1 MTDHGGPTG
10 PAPPEPD
17 AEGRRPISL
26 RARLAALGGRV
37 SRAWRWQHAR
47 RWDRRL
53 AIVLLALAGA
63 TVAVAL
69 FGTVHEAI
77 GPVRADL
84 ALRPS
89 FSGGTEIDVPPVGKL
104 TMDSHWGPLRI
115 RASITGIR
123 LDQARDA
130 LGSGLTGAQLENRIS
145 RDVHHALLV
154 LGLKT
159 AAAALL
165 GAGVVVALTFR
176 RWRPIAAAAITAV
189 VALIISG
196 GLTAATWNTKALA
209 QPRFTGLLASAP
221 ALIGDIQDIRERFD
235 SYRTEL
241 AKIVTNVSKLYDV
254 AASLP
259 SAPPSDAIP
268 VLWVSDIHDNP
279 EAFDVMDSL
288 VTQFGVKAV
297 VDTGDLSDHG
307 TAVENA
313 LYASVS
319 QVPVPY
325 IYVRG
330 NHDSRNATQVYLS
343 SLKNVRVLD
352 DGRVVDVAGIRWA
365 GIGDPRFTP
374 DKRAGNDNDPP
385 ATTALLTE
393 AGGRLATAIQ
403 AAAPPV
409 DVALVHE
416 PAMAEPL
423 AGTVPLVLDGHTH
436 QRAYHQ
442 LSSSTLEL
450 TQGSSGGAGLR
461 TLDSGKPLPL
471 ESSILYFSPTTH
483 RLIAV
488 DDVTV
493 SGLGL
498 ESVTIQRHSAS
509 YYAKLPE
516 PEPSTS

>member
-1 MTDHGGPTG
+1 VTDDEEPPGGTLG
-10 PAPPEPD
+10 DPD
-17 AEGRRPISL
+17 AEGRRPTSL
-26 RARLAALGGRV
+26 RVRLGELRDLIARLW
-37 SRAWRWQHAR
+37 SWQHAH

-53 AIVLLALAGA
+53 AILVLALAGA

-69 FGTVHEAI
+69 FGTVHQSI

-89 FSGGTEIDVPPVGKL
+89 FAGGTEIDVPPVGKL
-104 TMDSHWGPLRI
+104 TMDSHWGPLQI

-130 LGSGLTGAQLENRIS
+130 LGGGLTGPQLENQIS
-145 RDVHHALLV
+145 QDVRQGLL
-154 LGLKT
+154 LLSLKS

-165 GAGVVVALTFR
+165 GACIVVALAFR
-176 RWRPIAAAAITAV
+176 RWRPVAAAAVTTVLALVVGGGITAV
-189 VALIISG
+189 
-196 GLTAATWNTKALA
+196 TWNTKALA

-221 ALIGDIQDIRERFD
+221 ALIGDIQDIRQRFN
-235 SYRTEL
+235 SYRAEL
-241 AKIVTNVSKLYDV
+241 AKIVTNVAKLYDV
-254 AASLP
+254 ASTLP
-259 SAPPSDAIP
+259 GAPPSDAIA

-279 EAFDVMDSL
+279 EAFDVMESL
-288 VTQFGVKAV
+288 ISQFGVKAV
-297 VDTGDLSDHG
+297 VDTGDISDHG
-307 TAVENA
+307 TSVENA

-319 QVPVPY
+319 QIAVPY
-325 IYVRG
+325 IYIRG
-330 NHDSRNATQVYLS
+330 NHDSRTATQAYLA
-343 SLKNVRVLD
+343 SLRNVRVLD
-352 DGRVVDVAGIRWA
+352 DGRIADVAGIRWA

-374 DKRAGNDNDPP
+374 DKQTTNESDSPAANEALTDAG
-385 ATTALLTE
+385 E
-393 AGGRLATAIQ
+393 ELATAVR
-403 AAAPPV
+403 AADPPV

-416 PAMAEPL
+416 PTMAEPL
-423 AGTVPLVLDGHTH
+423 AGTVPLVLDGHIH
-436 QRAYHQ
+436 ERAYHR
-442 LSSSTLEL
+442 LADSTLEL

-461 TLDSGKPLPL
+461 TLDGGKALPL
-471 ESSILYFSPTTH
+471 ESSILYFSSTTH
-483 RLIAV
+483 RLLAV

>member
-1 MTDHGGPTG
+1 MTDHGGP
-10 PAPPEPD
+10 PAPAQPEPD
-17 AEGRRPISL
+17 AGGRRSISL
-26 RARLAALGGRV
+26 RARLAALRGGFAR
-37 SRAWRWQHAR
+37 SWRWQHAR
-47 RWDRRL
+47 HWDRRL

-63 TVAVAL
+63 TAAVAL

-130 LGSGLTGAQLENRIS
+130 LGSGLTGAQLENQIS
-145 RDVHHALLV
+145 RDVHHALLI
-154 LGLKT
+154 LGLKS

-165 GAGVVVALTFR
+165 GAGVIVALTFR

-189 VALIISG
+189 LALIVSG
-196 GLTAATWNTKALA
+196 GITAVTWNTKALA

-235 SYRTEL
+235 SYRAEL
-241 AKIVTNVSKLYDV
+241 ARIVTNVSKLYDV
-254 AASLP
+254 ASSLP
-259 SAPPSDAIP
+259 GAPPSDAIS

-279 EAFDVMDSL
+279 EAFDVMESL
-288 VTQFGVKAV
+288 ISQFGVQAV

-330 NHDSRNATQVYLS
+330 NHDSRTATQAYLS

-352 DGRVVDVAGIRWA
+352 NGHVVDVAGIRWA

-374 DKRAGNDNDPP
+374 DKRAGTDTDSPETKESL
-385 ATTALLTE
+385 AE
-393 AGGRLATAIQ
+393 AGVRLATAIQ
-403 AAAPPV
+403 AASTPV

-423 AGTVPLVLDGHTH
+423 ADTVPLVLDGHTH
-436 QRAYHQ
+436 QRAYQQ

-461 TLDSGKPLPL
+461 TLEGGKPLPL

-483 RLIAV
+483 RVIAV

>member
-1 MTDHGGPTG
+1 MTDDGGPPG
-10 PAPPEPD
+10 PAQPESD
-17 AEGRRPISL
+17 ADGRRSVSV
-26 RARLAALGGRV
+26 RARVGAVWGRV
-37 SRAWRWQHAR
+37 TRAWRWQHAR
-47 RWDRRL
+47 HWDRRL
-53 AIVLLALAGA
+53 TIVVLALAGA
-63 TVAVAL
+63 TAAVAL
-69 FGTVHEAI
+69 FGTVHESV

-89 FSGGTEIDVPPVGKL
+89 LSGGTEIDVPPVGKL
-104 TMDSHWGPLRI
+104 TMDSHWGPLRV

-130 LGSGLTGAQLENRIS
+130 LGGGLTGEQLEDQIS
-145 RDVHHALLV
+145 RDVRHALLV
-154 LGLKT
+154 LGLKS
-159 AAAALL
+159 AVAALL
-165 GAGVVVALTFR
+165 GAAVIVALTFR

-189 VALIISG
+189 LALVVSG
-196 GLTAATWNTKALA
+196 GITAVTWNTKALA

-235 SYRTEL
+235 SYRAEL

-254 AASLP
+254 ASSLP
-259 SAPPSDAIP
+259 STPTSDAIP

-279 EAFDVMDSL
+279 EAFDVMQSL
-288 VTQFGVKAV
+288 ITQFGVKAV

-325 IYVRG
+325 LYVRG
-330 NHDSRNATQVYLS
+330 NHDSRTATQAYLS
-343 SLKNVRVLD
+343 SLRNVRVLD
-352 DGRVVDVAGIRWA
+352 NGRVVDVAGIRWA

-374 DKRAGNDNDPP
+374 DKQTGDDVDSP
-385 ATTALLTE
+385 ANEESLAE
-393 AGGRLATAIQ
+393 AGTQLANAIK
-403 AAAPPV
+403 AASPPV

-416 PAMAEPL
+416 PPMAEPL

-436 QRAYHQ
+436 QRAYHE

-471 ESSILYFSPTTH
+471 ESSILYFSPNTH

-509 YYAKLPE
+509 YYAKQPE

>member
-1 MTDHGGPTG
+1 MTDDGGPPG
-10 PAPPEPD
+10 PAQPESD
-17 AEGRRPISL
+17 ADGRRSVSV
-26 RARLAALGGRV
+26 RARIGAIWGRV
-37 SRAWRWQHAR
+37 ARAWRWQHAR
-47 RWDRRL
+47 HWDRRL
-53 AIVLLALAGA
+53 AIVVLALAGA

-69 FGTVHEAI
+69 FGTVHESV

-104 TMDSHWGPLRI
+104 AMDSHWGPLRV

-123 LDQARDA
+123 LDQARNA
-130 LGSGLTGAQLENRIS
+130 LGGGLTGEQLEDQIS
-145 RDVHHALLV
+145 RDVRHALLV
-154 LGLKT
+154 LGLKS
-159 AAAALL
+159 AVAALL
-165 GAGVVVALTFR
+165 GAAIIVALTFR
-176 RWRPIAAAAITAV
+176 RWRPIAGAAITAV
-189 VALIISG
+189 LALVVSG
-196 GLTAATWNTKALA
+196 GITAVTWNTKALA

-235 SYRTEL
+235 SYRAEL

-254 AASLP
+254 ASSLP
-259 SAPPSDAIP
+259 STPPSDAIP

-279 EAFDVMDSL
+279 EAFDVMESL
-288 VTQFGVKAV
+288 ITQFGVKAV

-313 LYASVS
+313 LYSSVS

-325 IYVRG
+325 LYVRG
-330 NHDSRNATQVYLS
+330 NHDSRTATQAYLS
-343 SLKNVRVLD
+343 SLRNVRVLD
-352 DGRVVDVAGIRWA
+352 NGRIVDVAGIRWA

-374 DKRAGNDNDPP
+374 DKQTGDDADSP
-385 ATTALLTE
+385 ANEESLAE
-393 AGGRLATAIQ
+393 AGTQLATAIK
-403 AAAPPV
+403 AASPPV

-436 QRAYHQ
+436 QRAYHE
-442 LSSSTLEL
+442 LSRSTLEL

-471 ESSILYFSPTTH
+471 ESSILYFSPSTH

>member
-1 MTDHGGPTG
+1 
-10 PAPPEPD
+10 
-17 AEGRRPISL
+17 
-26 RARLAALGGRV
+26 
-37 SRAWRWQHAR
+37 
-47 RWDRRL
+47 
-53 AIVLLALAGA
+53 
-63 TVAVAL
+63 
-69 FGTVHEAI
+69 
-77 GPVRADL
+77 
-84 ALRPS
+84 
-89 FSGGTEIDVPPVGKL
+89 
-104 TMDSHWGPLRI
+104 
-115 RASITGIR
+115 
-123 LDQARDA
+123 
-130 LGSGLTGAQLENRIS
+130 
-145 RDVHHALLV
+145 
-154 LGLKT
+154 
-159 AAAALL
+159 
-165 GAGVVVALTFR
+165 
-176 RWRPIAAAAITAV
+176 
-189 VALIISG
+189 
-196 GLTAATWNTKALA
+196 
-209 QPRFTGLLASAP
+209 LLASAP

-235 SYRTEL
+235 SYRAEL

-254 AASLP
+254 ASSLP
-259 SAPPSDAIP
+259 GAPPSDAIS

-279 EAFDVMDSL
+279 EAFDVMESL
-288 VTQFGVKAV
+288 ISQFGAKAV

-330 NHDSRNATQVYLS
+330 NHDSRTATQAYLS

-352 DGRVVDVAGIRWA
+352 NGHVVDVAGIRWA

-374 DKRAGNDNDPP
+374 DKRAGTDTDSPETKESL
-385 ATTALLTE
+385 AE
-393 AGGRLATAIQ
+393 AGVRLATAIQ
-403 AAAPPV
+403 AASPPV

-423 AGTVPLVLDGHTH
+423 ADTVPLVLDGHTH
-436 QRAYHQ
+436 QRAYQQ

-461 TLDSGKPLPL
+461 TLEGGKPLPL